1 MEKKLLLIFHF
12 LCAVKYT
19 GGGRTPGSK
28 DQWQS
33 LYVDICMYKVS
44 TPISWTDMWKDRK
57 ILYEGDIPLG
67 PDYSALFGLYI
78 GVALY
83 IRGGF
88 VLKKHIWDITNCP
101 Y

>member
-1 MEKKLLLIFHF
+1 MAGLQVPRTNGKVSMWTSV
-12 LCAVKYT
+12 C
-19 GGGRTPGSK
+19 GR
-28 DQWQS
+28 
-33 LYVDICMYKVS
+33 LHKVS

-67 PDYSALFGLYI
+67 PDYSALFGLYR